1 MAKLEIVNPQAGTS
15 VAPISLASRLKEMTG
30 KTIGL
35 YWNLKGGGDVALEQT
50 AHYLGQRFPDAQFK
64 FYTGSVGSTMRH
76 ATAEDAELVA
86 QECDAVVGTTAD

>member
-1 MAKLEIVNPQAGTS
+1 MAKLEIVNPQAITS
-15 VAPISLASRLKEMTG
+15 VPPVSLASRLTGMAG

-50 AHYLGQRFPDAQFK
+50 AHFLGQRFPDAQFK
-64 FYTGSVGSTMRH
+64 FYTGSVGSSMKH

-86 QECDAVVGTTAD
+86 RECDAVVGTTAD